1 MKYLA
6 IRELHEDQ
14 DYSINWM
21 CRKLE
26 ISRAAYYKWLNRDIP
41 VKELEDMKIAGKI
54 EERHERYGGILGYR
68 RMTIFLNREEGTDYK
83 PKRIRRIMR
92 ITGIH
97 SSIRRVRN
105 CCTVSNKKDQKADN
119 LLGRNFEASA
129 PNEKWTTDVTEFKVP
144 GGKGKIYLSAF
155 MDLYDRSIVSWAV
168 SGHNDNNLV
177 IDTFR
182 EAIAANPVGRVR
194 EVRADIDFLMARR
207 EKLCS
212 IIPLI
217 ESGELPLRVTHNDT
231 KSNNV
236 MLDADTGKALC
247 VIDLDTVM
255 PGSALYDYGDAI
267 RFGGNAAA
275 EDEADTAKI
284 SLDMEKTE
292 AFTRG
297 FIGETNGFLTEN
309 ELCRLP
315 LGIYVMTGELAVR
328 FLWDYISGDHYWK
341 TDLPDHNLRRSRAQ
355 AALLRDVE
363 RKEGELQAM
372 VDRLIL

>member
-41 VKELEDMKIAGKI
+41 VKELEDIEIAGKI

-129 PNEKWTTDVTEFKVP
+129 PNEKWTTDVTEFKIP

-177 IDTFR
+177 FDTFR
-182 EAIAANPVGRVR
+182 EAIAANPDAKPLFHSDRGFQYTSPVFQHMIDVQGMKQSMSRVACCLDNGPQEAFWGIVKTEMPKLFEYHDRTTLIQAIGRYIDFYNNER
-194 EVRADIDFLMARR
+194 YQERYDCKTPMEVRAEALQVKTPVLYPIPVNHRI
-207 EKLCS
+207 EKYKQYL
-212 IIPLI
+212 
-217 ESGELPLRVTHNDT
+217 EDLRTSKNP
-231 KSNNV
+231 
-236 MLDADTGKALC
+236 TGLS
-247 VIDLDTVM
+247 
-255 PGSALYDYGDAI
+255 P
-267 RFGGNAAA
+267 
-275 EDEADTAKI
+275 
-284 SLDMEKTE
+284 
-292 AFTRG
+292 
-297 FIGETNGFLTEN
+297 IG
-309 ELCRLP
+309 
-315 LGIYVMTGELAVR
+315 
-328 FLWDYISGDHYWK
+328 
-341 TDLPDHNLRRSRAQ
+341 
-355 AALLRDVE
+355 
-363 RKEGELQAM
+363 
-372 VDRLIL
+372 

>member
-1 MKYLA
+1 MTQQQIAA
-6 IRELHEDQ
+6 IAQHFQLKGEFLSAVELHSGNINHTYHLIHDDRGARREYILQRISTNVFHEPERMMENIVHVTEHLRRALLARGEDP
-14 DYSINWM
+14 
-21 CRKLE
+21 E
-26 ISRAAYYKWLNRDIP
+26 
-41 VKELEDMKIAGKI
+41 
-54 EERHERYGGILGYR
+54 
-68 RMTIFLNREEGTDYK
+68 
-83 PKRIRRIMR
+83 
-92 ITGIH
+92 
-97 SSIRRVRN
+97 RRVLTIIPTREGGMMYSDPEAGCWRACPFITN
-105 CCTVSNKKDQKADN
+105 AFAYDTVDAAAFYEVGRGFGAFQRMLADFPAGELYESIPDFHN
-119 LLGRNFEASA
+119 TVWRFEQL
-129 PNEKWTTDVTEFKVP
+129 EQ
-144 GGKGKIYLSAF
+144 
-155 MDLYDRSIVSWAV
+155 
-168 SGHNDNNLV
+168 
-177 IDTFR
+177 
-182 EAIAANPVGRVR
+182 AIAADPVGRVR

-309 ELCRLP
+309 ELRRLP

-341 TDLPDHNLRRSRAQ
+341 TDSSDHNLRRSRAQ